1 MRLLSVLVPG
11 SRQLARRVFVR
22 VALAFSCAL
31 SGIVG
36 LGFATC
42 ALFEALRPL
51 YGVVNALLG
60 LGAIYLIVAGILY
73 LCYRRAAPRPVADT
87 TAGLNPGRVRGAE
100 AINATARAN
109 DAPQALALV
118 MSAELVKQMTPLQ
131 LAALAAISGFFV
143 GRRL

>member
-11 SRQLARRVFVR
+11 SRQLARRVLVR

-73 LCYRRAAPRPVADT
+73 LCYRDAAPRPVADT
-87 TAGLNPGRVRGAE
+87 TAGLNRGRPRGAE
-100 AINATARAN
+100 AINAAARAN
-109 DAPQALALV
+109 EAPQALALA

-131 LAALAAISGFFV
+131 LTALAMISGFV
-143 GRRL
+143 AGRRL

>member
-1 MRLLSVLVPG
+1 MRLLSVLAPG
-11 SRQLARRVFVR
+11 SRQLARRVLVR

-51 YGVVNALLG
+51 YSVVNALLG

-73 LCYRRAAPRPVADT
+73 LCYRRAAPRRVADT
-87 TAGLNPGRVRGAE
+87 TAGLNRGRPRGAE
-100 AINATARAN
+100 AINAAARAN
-109 DAPQALALV
+109 EAPQALALA

>member
-1 MRLLSVLVPG
+1 MHT
-11 SRQLARRVFVR
+11 RQLARRVLVR

-51 YGVVNALLG
+51 YGVLNALLG

-73 LCYRRAAPRPVADT
+73 LCYRDAAPRPVADT
-87 TAGLNPGRVRGAE
+87 TAGLNRGRPRGAE
-100 AINATARAN
+100 AINAAARAN
-109 DAPQALALV
+109 EAPQALALA

-131 LAALAAISGFFV
+131 LTALAMISGFV
-143 GRRL
+143 AGRRL

>member
-1 MRLLSVLVPG
+1 MRLLSVLAPG
-11 SRQLARRVFVR
+11 SRQLARRVLVR

-73 LCYRRAAPRPVADT
+73 LCYRRAAPRPST
-87 TAGLNPGRVRGAE
+87 LRLEQT
-100 AINATARAN
+100 
-109 DAPQALALV
+109 
-118 MSAELVKQMTPLQ
+118 
-131 LAALAAISGFFV
+131 
-143 GRRL
+143 RRHRRSPWR

>member
-1 MRLLSVLVPG
+1 MRLLSVLAPG
-11 SRQLARRVFVR
+11 SRQLARRVLVR

-73 LCYRRAAPRPVADT
+73 LCYRDAAPRPVADT
-87 TAGLNPGRVRGAE
+87 TAGLNRGRPRGAE
-100 AINATARAN
+100 AINAAARAN
-109 DAPQALALV
+109 EAPQALALA

-131 LAALAAISGFFV
+131 LTALAMISGFV
-143 GRRL
+143 AGRRL